1 MNESTTNV
9 MTYDVLI
16 LAGGRSSRFDGEDKG
31 LQTLNG
37 NTLIEHCIN
46 RVNKITRHIMIS
58 ANRNLDI
65 YHQYGYTIVTDNDGN
80 FNGPLAGIY
89 ASLPHIKS
97 NYIFVCPCDMPFLP
111 ADIENQLAQ
120 AILETSRPICVLK
133 HHNRLEHLVV
143 LIERNQLDSIPSYL
157 EAGGRSVI
165 GWLEQ
170 QAFAT
175 YESNADA
182 INFLNINNQNDLA
195 IASKVLSKQ
204 KHRMLASLTYF

>member
-1 MNESTTNV
+1 MSERATNI

-31 LQTLNG
+31 LQILNG
-37 NTLIEHCIN
+37 YTLIERCIN
-46 RVNKITRHIMIS
+46 RANKRTRHIMIS
-58 ANRNLDI
+58 ANRNLDV
-65 YHQYGYTIVTDNDGN
+65 YRQYGCTIVTDNDDN

-97 NYIFVCPCDMPFLP
+97 NYIFVYPCDMPFLP

-133 HHNRLEHLVV
+133 HHHRLEHLVALV
-143 LIERNQLDSIPSYL
+143 EKNQLNSIPSYL

-175 YESNADA
+175 YESSADE

-204 KHRMLASLTYF
+204 NIAC